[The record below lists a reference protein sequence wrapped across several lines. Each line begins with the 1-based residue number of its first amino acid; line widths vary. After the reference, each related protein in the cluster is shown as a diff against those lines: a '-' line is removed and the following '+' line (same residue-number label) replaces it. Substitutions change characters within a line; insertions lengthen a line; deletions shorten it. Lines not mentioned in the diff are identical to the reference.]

1 MSGADTSIQLT
12 IEAAL
17 LAAGRPL
24 SVDQLCDLFI
34 DQRQDE
40 ERSKKERRALRQP
53 VRKALKNLVD
63 ACMDRGV
70 ELIEV
75 ASGFRYQVRTQQ
87 APHVAHLW
95 AERPA
100 RTSKALLETLALIA
114 YRQPIT
120 RGDIE
125 KVRGVSV
132 SSHIVKNLLE
142 YNWIRIVGHRNTPGH
157 PRLYGTTSAFLDH
170 FGLKSLQDLPPL
182 AELYEQGLA
191 EEKALQE
198 ESGEHDLEA
207 LSEALAEKPPI
218 EQRLPEQAA
227 EKNVI
232 VAEPAPL
239 VLGKGQQAK
248 S

>member
-1 MSGADTSIQLT
+1 M
-12 IEAAL
+12 
-17 LAAGRPL
+17 
-24 SVDQLCDLFI
+24 
-34 DQRQDE
+34 
-40 ERSKKERRALRQP
+40 
-53 VRKALKNLVD
+53 RKALKNLAE
-63 ACMDRGV
+63 ACLDRGI

-75 ASGFRYQVRTQQ
+75 ASGFRYQVRKQQ
-87 APHVAHLW
+87 APQVAHLW

-142 YNWIRIVGHRNTPGH
+142 YRWIRIVGYRNTPGH

-170 FGLKSLQDLPPL
+170 FGLKNLQQLPPL
-182 AELYEQGLA
+182 TELYQQGLA

-198 ESGEHDLEA
+198 EETKHDLAA
-207 LSEALAEKPPI
+207 LTEALAEKPAI
-218 EQRLPEQAA
+218 ETRLPAPQV
-227 EKNVI
+227 EKNI
-232 VAEPAPL
+232 IEAEPKAL
-239 VLGKGQQAK
+239 IMKHETEISGN
-248 S
+248 